1 MERWAEGVRWNT
13 RCVILLATMAF
24 KHAYVPVSVAEVW

>member
-13 RCVILLATMAF
+13 RCVILVATMTF
-24 KHAYVPVSVAEVW
+24 MRAYVPVSVAEVR